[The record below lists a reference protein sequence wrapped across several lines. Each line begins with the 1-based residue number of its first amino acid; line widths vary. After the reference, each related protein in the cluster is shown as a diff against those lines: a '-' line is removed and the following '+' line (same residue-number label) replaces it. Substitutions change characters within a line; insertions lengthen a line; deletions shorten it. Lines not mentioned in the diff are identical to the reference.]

1 MNLWKATTL
10 AIVLCFMLG
19 ACTPFPDTPAPTLTP
34 APTSTPAPTDTP
46 APTPTLDPC
55 ATIQIV
61 SPRVESETN
70 AAANQIDSE
79 TVIQWVPSNCV
90 LTVQTYKN
98 QALVSET
105 KDVVSGTSLK
115 FGEPG
120 DKIEI
125 KVWWTTYSQS
135 TWVVIK

>member
-1 MNLWKATTL
+1 MNVWKITTTIFCASFFL
-10 AIVLCFMLG
+10 AACF
-19 ACTPFPDTPAPTLTP
+19 PATP
-34 APTSTPAPTDTP
+34 APTSTPAPTFTPAPTDTP

-90 LTVQTYKN
+90 LTVQTYQN
-98 QALVSET
+98 NTLMSDI
-105 KDVVSGTSLK
+105 KDVVSGTSMK

-120 DKIEI
+120 SGKTQI
-125 KVWWTTYSQS
+125 KVWWNDYEHS
-135 TWVVIK
+135 TWVYIK